1 MENTHSRAMLVK
13 FSARKWLA
21 RKKDKRVTSEVQA
34 ANKASAKSGNFQKRL
49 IDNKKNDGSDARNE
63 YGELVKI
70 IGAARVAH
78 VANTLAWGKDGDGW
92 RLLPLANLE
101 AYEEAQRSH
110 TREFETRLRD
120 FVLAYPALRNEAK
133 EYLGDMFKES
143 DYPRPDF
150 IGDRFS
156 IEYEPQTLPIFD
168 GAIVDMLSAPQ
179 VEDLKKRMEDRE
191 HRAVA
196 NAIADA
202 RQRVGEQVRAVQET
216 MQKTKG
222 EEGFKFTDSKIGNL
236 KDLVATMKRL
246 NFSQDPEFADTLQ
259 KIEAELFDFEP
270 QEIRDDASKR
280 KTLAARATSIVNG
293 MGSLYKKEEVTK

>member
-1 MENTHSRAMLVK
+1 
-13 FSARKWLA
+13 
-21 RKKDKRVTSEVQA
+21 
-34 ANKASAKSGNFQKRL
+34 
-49 IDNKKNDGSDARNE
+49 
-63 YGELVKI
+63 
-70 IGAARVAH
+70 
-78 VANTLAWGKDGDGW
+78 
-92 RLLPLANLE
+92 
-101 AYEEAQRSH
+101 
-110 TREFETRLRD
+110 
-120 FVLAYPALRNEAK
+120 
-133 EYLGDMFKES
+133 
-143 DYPRPDF
+143 
-150 IGDRFS
+150 
-156 IEYEPQTLPIFD
+156 
-168 GAIVDMLSAPQ
+168 
-179 VEDLKKRMEDRE
+179 MEDRE